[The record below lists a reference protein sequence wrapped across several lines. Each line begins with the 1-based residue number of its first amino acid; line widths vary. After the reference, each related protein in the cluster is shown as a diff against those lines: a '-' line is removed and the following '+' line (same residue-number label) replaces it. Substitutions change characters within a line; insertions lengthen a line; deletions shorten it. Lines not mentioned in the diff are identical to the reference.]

1 MLLPFVH
8 RIAGVVVGPRQ
19 EDVRCQ
25 GLVSGE
31 RLQSEVSGP
40 FCCQPLLGC
49 IDGSSVRRGRKESV
63 ARLSLM
69 TYRQHRNRL
78 LGQAL
83 AA

>member
-1 MLLPFVH
+1 MLFTLVH

-25 GLVSGE
+25 ELVSGE

-49 IDGSSVRRGRKESV
+49 IDGGSVRRGQERVS
-63 ARLSLM
+63 
-69 TYRQHRNRL
+69 RQIVTDDL
-78 LGQAL
+78 QA
-83 AA
+83 ASQ

>member
-1 MLLPFVH
+1 MLLHPD
-8 RIAGVVVGPRQ
+8 RKTCGARNLSL
-19 EDVRCQ
+19 VRGFNLKC
-25 GLVSGE
+25 
-31 RLQSEVSGP
+31 
-40 FCCQPLLGC
+40 LGHSAANHC
-49 IDGSSVRRGRKESV
+49 LAALMAALCGGGRKESV